1 TRDIFISFLGPLL
14 NTARL
19 KKVAD
24 CEFED
29 DGLLA
34 GEGPER
40 DAPLEPERADRR
52 EPAETEP
59 PAGAVGVDV
68 ERAQAGVLAVGD
80 VERLQLAVLIFQV
93 EGVASVGEH
102 DAADTHLVEDGELD
116 LGVGDDLDV
125 AADQE
130 R

>member
-1 TRDIFISFLGPLL
+1 MSTNPSLKSSANAADEPSNKTARTRKRDTRDIFISFTGPLL

-40 DAPLEPERADRR
+40 DAPLEPERTDRR
-52 EPAETEP
+52 EPAEPES
-59 PAGAVGVDV
+59 PAGPVGVDV
-68 ERAQAGVLAVGD
+68 EWAETGVLAVG
-80 VERLQLAVLIFQV
+80 
-93 EGVASVGEH
+93 
-102 DAADTHLVEDGELD
+102 
-116 LGVGDDLDV
+116 
-125 AADQE
+125 
-130 R
+130 